1 MELDDINLDFD
12 ITEFLESIKD
22 GFFKIVRI
30 ILIMI
35 YDLPINVKIT
45 IAVIFVLF
53 VIGIGYL
60 TWKYRDE
67 WRYVKY

>member
-1 MELDDINLDFD
+1 MNLNDINLDFD
-12 ITEFLESIKD
+12 ITAFLESIKD
-22 GFFKIVRI
+22 GFFKTVRI
-30 ILIMI
+30 IFMMI
-35 YDLPINVKIT
+35 FNLPTSVKII
-45 IAVIFVLF
+45 IAIFFVIM